1 MTTEPGGAS
10 TPVTAPAPAAPQS
23 VSTRSAA
30 RARTTRASPPA
41 LTIAR
46 GLLLVTA
53 VVLAGVQPALLP
65 VARDLQVAQTATAA
79 KNYAAA
85 ADALSNAAARLPYAS
100 DLVNRAALAEI
111 SAGRFDDAIRDLFAA
126 ADLDGW
132 TAARHVALGDAY
144 LGKGDASSALAQW
157 EQALTGAPK
166 DDALLARLANQY
178 EALGRYPD
186 AIRVLTTL
194 TAVRPKDP
202 AVYYRLA
209 LLTAAT
215 SPADAPARLVIVAAM
230 APNLASSTQML
241 VDAIQSGQ
249 ATGNPA
255 YTFGRVGYAFEQLN
269 EWRLAEEAL
278 MHAVVIDP
286 QYSDAFAYLGLAQ
299 DRQNKDGLVAYQTAV
314 KLAPQSP
321 LAQYLLGLHWRRA
334 GDSHTALIYLQ
345 TAQALDPQ
353 NPAIAAEMGGAYAS
367 LGDLTSAEI
376 WLTEAVKRDEK
387 NPQFWLLLAN
397 FYVDNDYHV
406 AELGLPAARTAV
418 GLAPKSGPAADALGF
433 ALVLTGDLTNGER
446 MLLQALTLGGESA
459 ATYYHLGILYTRQTR
474 TPEAEAAL
482 NHALSLDPQGFY
494 GNLALKALGA
504 LTKPSP

>member
-1 MTTEPGGAS
+1 MTTEPVGAS
-10 TPVTAPAPAAPQS
+10 TPAPQS

-30 RARTTRASPPA
+30 RARSRRASPPA
-41 LTIAR
+41 LTLVR
-46 GLLLVTA
+46 GLL
-53 VVLAGVQPALLP
+53 VVAAILLAGLQPVLLP
-65 VARDLQVAQTATAA
+65 VARDLQIAQAATAA

-85 ADALSNAAARLPYAS
+85 ADALSNAAERLPYAG
-100 DLVNRAALAEI
+100 DLINQTALAEI
-111 SAGRFDDAIRDLFAA
+111 SAARFDAAIRDLFAA

-144 LGKGDASSALAQW
+144 VGKGDASSALAQW
-157 EQALTGAPK
+157 ELALPGAPK

-194 TAVRPKDP
+194 TEVRRADP
-202 AVYYRLA
+202 AVFYRLA

-215 SPADAPARLVIVAAM
+215 SPADAPARLVIVADM
-230 APNLASSTQML
+230 APNLASSTRML

-278 MHAVVIDP
+278 TRAVGIDP
-286 QYSDAFAYLGLAQ
+286 QYADAYAYLGLAQ
-299 DRQNKDGLVAYQTAV
+299 DRQNKDGLVALQTAV

-367 LGDLTSAEI
+367 LGDLTNAEI
-376 WLTEAVKRDEK
+376 WLTEAVKRDDK

-406 AELGLPAARTAV
+406 AELGLPAARMAA

-433 ALVLTGDLTNGER
+433 ALVLTGDLANGER

-459 ATYYHLGILYTRQTR
+459 ATYYHLGILYTRQKR
-474 TPEAEAAL
+474 APEAEAAL

-494 GNLALKALGA
+494 GNLALKALGT
-504 LTKPSP
+504 LTKPAP